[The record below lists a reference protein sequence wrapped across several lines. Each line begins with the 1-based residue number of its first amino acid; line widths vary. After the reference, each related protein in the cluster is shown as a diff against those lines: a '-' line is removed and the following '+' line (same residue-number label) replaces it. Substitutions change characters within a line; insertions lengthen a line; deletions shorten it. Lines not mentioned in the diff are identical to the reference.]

1 MAHHRRRS
9 CLSRA
14 LTIAGGVS
22 AGLLLL
28 AGGHTYAH
36 GQFFSPGLL
45 PLGADRS
52 PSFAPPPFALSPLPS
67 YLLADSEADAE
78 PPQPEANLPRRLLP
92 LHRSP
97 PPFALSPLPPHPL
110 LDSEADAEPPQPET
124 NLPRR
129 LRPLHRSPPPSP
141 FLGLD
146 SEADRSHDD
155 ADAVLLPDWEV
166 LVLTDAEP
174 GAKATCVFQ
183 GGASSPAS
191 ALGRLPGSSGRHAYI
206 CPMPEPARSLQ
217 PLQAPVLLP
226 MTASSADCPG
236 RALLNWTGR
245 IAFSSATLD
254 SGDVLVFAKGVNH
267 VAGGVQCLYRYCGE
281 THAVVASFPAITSVQ
296 QVTRCPAPPVHL
308 NSRNTEFRVT
318 VAAKGEDPIPTLV
331 TYRPGQSESGLL
343 VAPEKNL
350 ICACTMIHNV
360 SKFLREWVLYHAAV
374 GVDHFILYDN
384 GSKDDLADQV
394 AQLRSAGISISIA
407 AWPWIKMQEAGFSH
421 CAATHQSSCK
431 WMAFIDVDEFVFSPN
446 WERSEKPSKSLLEAI
461 VPVDPDV
468 GQVYLRCFDFAPS
481 GQTSHP
487 QEGVIQ
493 GYTCRLKQ
501 ILRHKSL
508 VLLDAVD
515 HSLENAIH
523 HFTLKTGF
531 KSIWNMQARV
541 NHYKYQAWSEF
552 KHKFKRR
559 VSAYVADW
567 RDPINLQ
574 STDRAPGL
582 GTDGVE
588 PAGWAQRYCE
598 IKDNLL
604 QHLSARWF
612 GSGLGSQGSQDT

>member
-1 MAHHRRRS
+1 MVHHRRRS
-9 CLSRA
+9 CLRRV

-36 GQFFSPGLL
+36 GQLFSPGLL
-45 PLGADRS
+45 PLGLGADCS
-52 PSFAPPPFALSPLPS
+52 PSFAPPPFAPPPFALSPLPP
-67 YLLADSEADAE
+67 YLLSDLEADAS

-92 LHRSP
+92 IHRSP
-97 PPFALSPLPPHPL
+97 PCLPSN
-110 LDSEADAEPPQPET
+110 SESGAD
-124 NLPRR
+124 
-129 LRPLHRSPPPSP
+129 RSPPQ
-141 FLGLD
+141 
-146 SEADRSHDD
+146 HDD

-174 GAKATCVFQ
+174 GAKATCAFQ

-191 ALGRLPGSSGRHAYI
+191 ALGRLPGSGRHAYI

-226 MTASSADCPG
+226 TSASSADCPG

-254 SGDVLVFAKGVNH
+254 SGDVLVFEKGVNH

-296 QVTRCPAPPVHL
+296 QVTRCPAPPIHL

-318 VAAKGEDPIPTLV
+318 VAATGEDPIPTLV
-331 TYRPGQSESGLL
+331 TYRPWQSESGLP

-394 AQLRSAGISISIA
+394 AQLRSAGISISTVP
-407 AWPWIKMQEAGFSH
+407 WPWIKMQEAGFSH

-446 WERSEKPSKSLLEAI
+446 WERSEKPSKSMLEAI
-461 VPVDPDV
+461 VQVDPDV
-468 GQVYLRCFDFAPS
+468 GQVHLWCFDFGPS

-493 GYTCRLKQ
+493 GYTCRLKRF
-501 ILRHKSL
+501 LRHKSL
-508 VLLDAVD
+508 VLLAAVD

-523 HFTLKTGF
+523 HFTLKAGF
-531 KSIWNMQARV
+531 KSIRSMQARV
-541 NHYKYQAWSEF
+541 NHYKYQAWTEF

-567 RDPINLQ
+567 RDPINLE
-574 STDRAPGL
+574 SADRAPGL
-582 GTDGVE
+582 GVDGVE
-588 PAGWAQRYCE
+588 PVDWAQRYCD

-604 QHLSARWF
+604 QKLSSRWF
-612 GSGLGSQGSQDT
+612 GNGLGSPGSQDT